1 MGTEDGVGMEDGVG
15 GLPWGPGIG
24 GQGPEPP
31 GALVTVSI
39 FQVQRRLIHNPVLA
53 PFCLPCAPISCW
65 AQPMGNPSWGWEGLE
80 AGGEGDDRG

>member
-1 MGTEDGVGMEDGVG
+1 MGMEDGVG

-39 FQVQRRLIHNPVLA
+39 FQCSAGSSTIQSSPLSVCPVP
-53 PFCLPCAPISCW
+53 PFPV
-65 AQPMGNPSWGWEGLE
+65 GPSQWETLV
-80 AGGEGDDRG
+80 GDGREDRGRG